1 MSNFYT
7 NVQSLGGRILYR
19 GVKDGKKIKLRVD
32 YSPSLYL
39 PVRKEKQIAKEN
51 SRQYKSLDGIN
62 LFKKKFDSINE
73 AREYVKQYSDVPGT
87 DKIYG
92 QTRYEYAFIADQ
104 HTEMVDWDIDKIS
117 VAYIDI
123 EVGSEN
129 GFPDPYLANEPIT
142 AICIQYSDGKTWVFA
157 CGEYDKE
164 IDKEND
170 VSDVNYIKC
179 KDEWTLCKK
188 FITLWAEKCPD
199 VITGWNTKFFD
210 IPYIVNRF
218 RKILG
223 EDETKKLSP
232 WNYISERK
240 TNINGRQLIA
250 YSFVGVESLDYIEL
264 YKWYAPGGK
273 SQESYRLDNIAQ
285 VELGEGK
292 ISYDEYDNL
301 HALYRLNHQK
311 FIEYNIKDVRLVQ
324 KMEDK
329 LKLVEL
335 ALTLA
340 YDTKCNYE
348 DVFAQTRMWDSMT
361 YSYLLNKDIIVPP
374 RETQDKDSAF
384 EGAYVKEVQVG
395 LHNWVASFDL
405 NSLYP
410 HLMMQYNISP
420 ETIIDPVNYTQ
431 EMRDI
436 LSQGVSVDKLL
447 KRQIDISSLKN
458 ATITPNGQF
467 FRTDKQG
474 FLPEMMEEMYQD
486 RKKFKNLMLKSQ
498 QEYED
503 EKDDSKKYEI
513 EKLIAR
519 YNNLQL
525 AKKVSLN
532 SAYGALGSQYFR
544 FYDLRM
550 ALGVTTAGQL
560 SIRWIEAKINQYM
573 NKIVQTEDVDYVIA
587 SDTDSIYLRLGEL
600 VNKVYGVDGVVK
612 MPGQKVISFMDRVC
626 EDKLQPFIDKSYE
639 ELAIYVHAYQQK
651 MQMKREGLSDK
662 GVWTA
667 KKRYILNV
675 YNNEGVQYSE
685 PHMKVMGLEMIK
697 SSTPSAI
704 REKMRLAIKLMMN
717 GTEDDVQ
724 KFIADF
730 RQEFKKLPPEEI
742 SFPRGLNGL
751 RTYSDPVMLYKK
763 GTPIHVRGAILY
775 NHNLTLLGLTKKY
788 QLIQEGEKLKFTYLK
803 VPNHF
808 KEDVISFPSRIPK
821 EFGLDNY
828 IDYDLQFDKAF
839 LEPISVILR
848 SMNWS
853 AEKTSSLDDFFG

>member
-1 MSNFYT
+1 MTTFYT

-19 GVKDGKKIKLRVD
+19 GIKDGKRIKLKID
-32 YSPSLYL
+32 YEPQLYL
-39 PVRKEKQIAKEN
+39 PARTGKGTH
-51 SRQYKSLDGIN
+51 KSLDG
-62 LFKKKFDSINE
+62 LDLVPKRFDGIRE
-73 AREYVKQYSDVPGT
+73 AREYVKQYDGLPGAP
-87 DKIYG
+87 KIYG
-92 QTRYEYAFIADQ
+92 NTRFEYAFIAEQ
-104 HTEMVDWDIDKIS
+104 HPDMVDWEQDKVS
-117 VAYIDI
+117 VAIIDI

-129 GFPDPYLANEPIT
+129 GFPDPYKADEPIT
-142 AICIQYSDGKTWVFA
+142 AIALTFINGHTYVFG
-157 CGEYDKE
+157 CGDFR
-164 IDKEND
+164 ND
-170 VSDVNYIKC
+170 NTDSVTYIKC
-179 KDEWTLCKK
+179 KDEYSLCSK
-188 FITLWAEKCPD
+188 FIELWSRMYPD

-210 IPYIVNRF
+210 IPYLVNRF

-223 EDETKKLSP
+223 EDKAKMLSP

-240 TNINGRQLIA
+240 TNINGRLLIA
-250 YSFVGVESLDYIEL
+250 YSFVGIESLDYIEL

-292 ISYDEYDNL
+292 ISYDEFENL
-301 HALYRLNHQK
+301 HQLYRLNYQK
-311 FIEYNIKDVRLVQ
+311 FIEYNIKDVALIL
-324 KMEDK
+324 KLEDK
-329 LKLVEL
+329 LKLIEL

-348 DVFAQTRMWDSMT
+348 DVFAQTRMWDSLT
-361 YSYLLNKDIIVPP
+361 YSYLLGKDIIVPP
-374 RETQDKDSAF
+374 KEIQDKDAAF
-384 EGAYVKEVQVG
+384 EGAYVKEPQVG

-420 ETIIDPVNYTQ
+420 ETLIEPENYTT

-436 LSQGVSVDKLL
+436 LSQGVTVDKLL
-447 KRQIDISSLKN
+447 KRQIDISSLQN

-467 FRTDKQG
+467 FRTDIQG
-474 FLPEMMEEMYQD
+474 FLPKMMVEMYDD
-486 RKKFKNLMLKSQ
+486 RKKFKKLMLQAS
-498 QEYED
+498 QEYEN
-503 EKDDSKKYEI
+503 EKDESKKYDI
-513 EKLIAR
+513 EKRVAR

-573 NKIVQTEDVDYVIA
+573 NKLLGTENDYVIA
-587 SDTDSIYLRLGEL
+587 SDTDSIYLRMGEL
-600 VNKVYGVDGVVK
+600 VDKFVK
-612 MPGQKVISFMDRVC
+612 DQTDKQKVISVMDKIC
-626 EDKLQPFIDKSYE
+626 EEKIQPYIDKSYQ
-639 ELAIYVHAYQQK
+639 ELADYVHAYDQK

-675 YNNEGVQYSE
+675 YNNEGVQYAE

-704 REKMRLAIKLMMN
+704 REKMKAAIKLMMT
-717 GTEDDVQ
+717 GTEQQVQ
-724 KFIADF
+724 DFIAEF
-730 RQEFKKLPPEEI
+730 RKEFRTLPAEEI

-751 RTYSDPVMLYKK
+751 NTYSDPVMLFKK
-763 GTPIHVRGAILY
+763 GTPIHVRGAIVY
-775 NHNLTLLGLTKKY
+775 NHHLKQMNLTKKY
-788 QLIQEGEKLKFTYLK
+788 PLIQEGEKLKFTYLK
-803 VPNHF
+803 MPNHF
-808 KEDVISFPSRIPK
+808 KNDVVSFPGRIPK
-821 EFGLDNY
+821 EFELDNY
-828 IDYDLQFDKAF
+828 IDYDVQFDKAF
-839 LEPISVILR
+839 LEPISVILKC
-848 SMNWS
+848 MKWS
-853 AEKTSSLDDFFG
+853 AEKNNSLEDFFG